1 MNDHENKAV
10 TIRVTNELPQIA
22 EAAVVGRAHPVYSDR
37 TLKAF
42 DSSSPI
48 GQRIDRAGLP

>member
-22 EAAVVGRAHPVYSDR
+22 EAAVVGRAHPVYGDR